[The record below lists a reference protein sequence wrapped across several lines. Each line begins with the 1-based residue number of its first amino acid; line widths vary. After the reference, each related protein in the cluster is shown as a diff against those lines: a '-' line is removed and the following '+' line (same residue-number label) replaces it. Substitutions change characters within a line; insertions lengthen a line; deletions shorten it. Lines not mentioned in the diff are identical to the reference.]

1 MLNCWM
7 KNPIYINENL
17 RDICTK
23 SKNETIRKLTQKYD
37 LERKNKRVV
46 NLLAYDDSNRDP
58 FDFNFFHIF
67 LFLSL
72 SSVTLYFYR
81 RLK

>member
-7 KNPIYINENL
+7 KSPIYINENL

-23 SKNETIRKLTQKYD
+23 STNESIRKLSYKYD
-37 LERKNKRVV
+37 LERKNKRVR
-46 NLLAYDDSNRDP
+46 NLLAYDDSNIDP
-58 FDFNFFHIF
+58 FDLNFFHLF
-67 LFLSL
+67 LFLSI
-72 SSVTLYFYR
+72 SSMTFYFYR